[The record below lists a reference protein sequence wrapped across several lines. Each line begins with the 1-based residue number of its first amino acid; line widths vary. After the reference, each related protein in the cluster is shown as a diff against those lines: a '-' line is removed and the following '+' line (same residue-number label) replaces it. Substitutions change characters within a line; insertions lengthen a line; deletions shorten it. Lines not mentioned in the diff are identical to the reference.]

1 MSSRWR
7 ILQLADSA
15 FPTGGF
21 SHSAGLEAAAQQG
34 EVSEPAALRTF
45 VEGVLWQAGY
55 GGLPFLRG
63 AYAEGADTATLD
75 RWCEAFLSSHIANRA
90 SRTQGRALIATAARI
105 FPDEELQRLHEGVR
119 ARTLLAHYAPM
130 FGITLRVLTV
140 PLEQAQEL
148 FLHLTLR
155 GVSSA
160 AVRLGLLGPHEAQRL
175 SHELASVQDAVLSR
189 CGPLPLSELSQ
200 PAPLIDLLG
209 ATHDRLYSRLF
220 QS

>member
-1 MSSRWR
+1 MSIRWR

-34 EVSEPAALRTF
+34 EVPDPEALRTF
-45 VEGVLWQAGY
+45 IEGVLWQAGH
-55 GGLPFLRG
+55 GGLPFLRA
-63 AYAEGADTATLD
+63 AYGPEADPAKLD
-75 RWCEAFLSSHIANRA
+75 AWCDAFLSNHVANRT
-90 SRTQGRALIATAARI
+90 SRTQGRTLVSTVARI
-105 FPDEELQRLHEGVR
+105 FSEEELQRLHAAVR
-119 ARTLLAHYAPM
+119 ERTLLAHYAPM
-130 FGITLRVLTV
+130 FGFTLRALAV

-148 FLHLTLR
+148 FLHLALR
-155 GVSSA
+155 GVASA

-175 SHELASVQDAVLSR
+175 QHELADVQSAILER
-189 CGPLPLSELSQ
+189 CGLLSLNELSQ

>member
-1 MSSRWR
+1 MPSRWR

-21 SHSAGLEAAAQQG
+21 SHSAGLEAAAQLG

-45 VEGVLWQAGY
+45 IEGVLWQAGH
-55 GGLPFLRG
+55 GALPFLHG
-63 AYAEGADTATLD
+63 AYVENRDAATLD
-75 RWCEAFLSSHIANRA
+75 TWCEAFLSNHVANRA
-90 SRTQGRALIATAARI
+90 SRTQGRTLVATLARI
-105 FPDEELQRLHEGVR
+105 FPDEALQHLHTAVR
-119 ARTLLAHYAPM
+119 ERTLKAHHAPM
-130 FGITLRVLTV
+130 FGLTLRILAI

-175 SHELASVQDAVLSR
+175 QHELASVQSAVLER
-189 CGPLPLSELSQ
+189 CGALRLEALSQ
-200 PAPLIDLLG
+200 PSPLIDLLG